1 MIQKNIQATPAEKT
15 LLVQSQPFMALS
27 GNVYDTSTAAAPDGW
42 KIVASNKNNG
52 QQNVDG
58 FFVRIY
64 EKLDANGQP
73 HYAVAFRGTDKITDI
88 RDVGADAKIALLKLP
103 HQYDHGVKFVA
114 DFCREKNIDPSSLSF
129 TGHSLGGY
137 LAATVGTFFNSRN
150 IWTFNAPA
158 PDAMTWNNIASTK
171 SPTVSTVPGPGWVQ
185 IRSNNDLIS
194 KGGDYKGATTVSI
207 DTAGSPHGLG
217 ALREGAVRITE
228 GKSAV
233 HTVSSAKSG
242 VLSRVF
248 NTVVNNV
255 SRKLATS
262 MVVGLSI
269 SFVMAAGP
277 GDRPRFSPL
286 QSLTHRKPVHGLLPR
301 PA

>member
-1 MIQKNIQATPAEKT
+1 MIQKNTQVSPAEKT
-15 LLVQSQPFMALS
+15 LLAQSQPFMALS
-27 GNVYDTSTAAAPDGW
+27 GNVYDTATTDAPDGW

-73 HYAVAFRGTDKITDI
+73 HYAVSFRGTDKITDI
-88 RDVGADAKIALLKLP
+88 RDMGADVKIALLKLP

-114 DFCREKNIDPSSLSF
+114 DFCREKKIDPSSLSF

-137 LAATVGTFFNSRN
+137 LAATVGTFFNSKN

-158 PDAMTWNNIASTK
+158 PDAMTWNNIARTK
-171 SPTVSTVPGPGWVQ
+171 SPAVSAVPGPGWVQ
-185 IRSNNDLIS
+185 IRSNNDLVS
-194 KGGDYKGATTVSI
+194 KWGYYKGATTVSI
-207 DTAGSPHGLG
+207 DTTGSPHGLG
-217 ALREGAVRITE
+217 TLRDGALKIVE
-228 GKSAV
+228 GKPV
-233 HTVSSAKSG
+233 IHPVNSAKSG
-242 VLSRVF
+242 FLSRVF
-248 NTVVNNV
+248 NAVVNNV

-262 MVVGLSI
+262 MVVSLSI

-277 GDRPRFSPL
+277 GDRPRFNPL
-286 QSLTHRKPVHGLLPR
+286 QSLVHRKPVHGLLPR